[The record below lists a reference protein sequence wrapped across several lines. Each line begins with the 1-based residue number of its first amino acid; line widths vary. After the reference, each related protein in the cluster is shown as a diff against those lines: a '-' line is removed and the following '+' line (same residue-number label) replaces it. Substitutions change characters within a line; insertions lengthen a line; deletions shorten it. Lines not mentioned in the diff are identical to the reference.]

1 MFNRMRWRRMV
12 KRVLV
17 ALLFLCMTIKI
28 HLELWMLDSNK
39 SSGSFSPWW
48 SNQTR
53 VHLRAFAELTRS
65 NEALEPI
72 SSGSG
77 DAGEAL
83 QLTYSGSVA
92 LQRTYSGSEA
102 LQHTY
107 SRSINILQNTSLNNA
122 TLPRNNLTVSRNNT
136 INNIINRS
144 LNLENISYSFAN
156 YKNISNAKFE
166 ILKQILKQVQQLV
179 NNSLNGKYNGSAATL
194 NNCSAV
200 NESPSE
206 ENRNNVTVGARRGM
220 AANMLIKRNIFAK
233 LGIWDSKN
241 KTKIDYVNTDFTE
254 ISSQH
259 TNDRVSAHNEIS
271 DKEAGSVSSKPT
283 SPSKN
288 INAVKEKALPPT
300 KNHVFKTPSII
311 APNKGLSHEVDA
323 TEVSLAKDAI
333 VMIKKQVALANEEQ
347 KVYNEERY
355 GAVSSNTTILLVQ
368 VHNRLENLRYLVE
381 SMKKVRG
388 IEETL
393 VIFSHDFWDAAIN
406 DFVRNISTFR
416 VMQIFFPFSIQ
427 LHPFS
432 YPGRDPRDCSWNVPR
447 VEEMQCLNH
456 RWPDTYGHY
465 REASFTQ
472 IKHHWWWKIHRV
484 FEGVNVTRV
493 NYTGT
498 VVFLEEDHYLLPDL
512 LHVLR
517 LLQQHRAS
525 SCSGC
530 QVLTLG
536 NYNKLGLSV
545 YRNFIERGDWWVT
558 KHNLGFALDAAAW
571 NTLSKCKK
579 FFCTFDD
586 YNWDWT
592 LNNVVQT
599 CASPR
604 MSMLSARLTRVMH
617 VGSCGTHVRKRSCDV
632 KKDVKVAIN
641 RINAAKKWLF
651 PMTLI
656 LQGTYR
662 SSGRI
667 KRGNGGWGDL
677 RDRIL
682 CHAIGNGTASEHT
695 IDALQHPERL

>member
-1 MFNRMRWRRMV
+1 
-12 KRVLV
+12 
-17 ALLFLCMTIKI
+17 
-28 HLELWMLDSNK
+28 
-39 SSGSFSPWW
+39 
-48 SNQTR
+48 
-53 VHLRAFAELTRS
+53 
-65 NEALEPI
+65 
-72 SSGSG
+72 
-77 DAGEAL
+77 
-83 QLTYSGSVA
+83 
-92 LQRTYSGSEA
+92 
-102 LQHTY
+102 
-107 SRSINILQNTSLNNA
+107 
-122 TLPRNNLTVSRNNT
+122 
-136 INNIINRS
+136 
-144 LNLENISYSFAN
+144 
-156 YKNISNAKFE
+156 
-166 ILKQILKQVQQLV
+166 
-179 NNSLNGKYNGSAATL
+179 
-194 NNCSAV
+194 
-200 NESPSE
+200 
-206 ENRNNVTVGARRGM
+206 M

-241 KTKIDYVNTDFTE
+241 ETKIDYVNTDFTE

-525 SCSGC
+525 SCSSC

-617 VGSCGTHVRKRSCDV
+617 VGSWDRVTSWPRLFTGPCSMSFIVSLLKAMCGSCLHY
-632 KKDVKVAIN
+632 I
-641 RINAAKKWLF
+641 
-651 PMTLI
+651 
-656 LQGTYR
+656 
-662 SSGRI
+662 
-667 KRGNGGWGDL
+667 
-677 RDRIL
+677 
-682 CHAIGNGTASEHT
+682 
-695 IDALQHPERL
+695 ALQTIPLPDNSVTEEAHPDILITHLSFQPCCVTSLKHSVLIHLVNSSQNFTGYYHVIPPPIPPVLQCCQVEFPEPLFVGQTPQFRD